1 MNYRFLSELSA
12 LGIFTTSVPALVA
25 PVANAAGLSTA
36 EIAQKAIATTVQI
49 NNPAGGGGS
58 GVIIGKNGN
67 EYTVLTANHVIDSAG
82 AQYVVVTPDGNTHTI
97 TRVQSFQQS
106 ANSPDLALVSFES
119 TSGYSVAIL
128 GNSEQASTGADI
140 YVSGFPAPGLGV
152 TERNH
157 EFTNGIITSRPTDR
171 PQGYTMRYNAVTRMG
186 MSGGPVFDAAGL
198 VIGIHG
204 QGDTA
209 GNVESSNRTSVAI
222 KTGFNAAIPIATF
235 LNTATSAGVNS
246 SSFKVD
252 TKTLIQNLYSA
263 SNPVTARDFYVRGL
277 TRYEKR
283 EWAEAEKDFNQ
294 AITLDPDFV
303 DAYAKRSESRL
314 SQVFTMNLRN
324 EAKGDDVEVVKSVIA
339 DLDRVIALD
348 PNNYSLYVT
357 RGWAHSLMRKQR
369 ELAIQDYNRALE
381 LAPEDSEVYGARCS
395 GYLLSKKYREAFED
409 CNKAI
414 KMGIEAKYTLA
425 TAYNNRAVARSRLGD
440 TAGSIFDLTKAIEIA
455 PDVPSFYANRG
466 AYRHNMGDKAGAQAD
481 FARGAS
487 LALEQGDTE
496 TYDAIRRA
504 ASTLSILSDCYIATA
519 ILTGDGSEA
528 QLNLL
533 RGWRDSVLLKTS
545 IGQALVAH
553 YRNVGPLV
561 ALNLPD
567 HPTMSAILV
576 KSFILPAVN
585 LIQTRQKFPQ
595 LDKLLDPLIYS
606 FFLSVLT
613 TGTILHHIFRRF
625 GVTTA
630 TELF

>member
-1 MNYRFLSELSA
+1 MNYRFLSGLSA
-12 LGIFTTSVPALVA
+12 LGIFTASVPALVA
-25 PVANAAGLSTA
+25 PAANAAGLSTA

-67 EYTVLTANHVIDSAG
+67 EYTVLTANHVINSAG
-82 AQYVVVTPDGNTHTI
+82 AQYVIVTPDGNTHTI

-106 ANSPDLALVSFES
+106 ANSPDLALVFFES
-119 TSGYSVAIL
+119 ASGYSVATL
-128 GNSEQASTGADI
+128 GNSEQANTGADI
-140 YVSGFPAPGLGV
+140 YVSGFPAPGLGA

-235 LNTATSAGVNS
+235 LNTATSSGVNS

-277 TRYEKR
+277 THAEKR

-294 AITLDPDFV
+294 VITLDPDFI

-314 SQVFTMNLRN
+314 SQVFTINRRN
-324 EAKGDDVEVVKSVIA
+324 EARGDDVVVVNSVIA
-339 DLDRVIALD
+339 DLDRVIALE
-348 PNNYSLYVT
+348 PNNHSLYVT
-357 RGWAHSLMRKQR
+357 RGWAHSLIRKNR
-369 ELAIQDYNRALE
+369 DLAIQDYNRAIE
-381 LAPEDSEVYGARCS
+381 LAPEDSENYGARCY
-395 GYLLSKKYREAFED
+395 GYLLTKKYREAFED

-414 KMGIEAKYTLA
+414 KMGIEDKSSLSDTYG
-425 TAYNNRAVARSRLGD
+425 NRAFARHHLGD
-440 TAGSIFDLTKAIEIA
+440 TPGSLVDVSRSIELTPNNIKAYMNRA
-455 PDVPSFYANRG
+455 FYRQQ
-466 AYRHNMGDKAGAQAD
+466 MGDKVGSQED
-481 FARGAS
+481 LARAAS
-487 LALEQGDTE
+487 IALEEGDTE
-496 TYDAIRRA
+496 AYEAVRSAARTYR
-504 ASTLSILSDCYIATA
+504 LLSDCYIATA
-519 ILTGDGSEA
+519 VLTGDGSEA

-533 RGWRDSVLLKTS
+533 RGWRDGVLLKTR

-561 ALNLPD
+561 ALNLPH
-567 HPTMSAILV
+567 HPVVSAILV
-576 KSFILPAVN
+576 KSFISPAVN
-585 LIQTRQKFPQ
+585 LIQTRQELPQ
-595 LDKLLDPLIYS
+595 VEKLLDPLIYGC
-606 FFLSVLT
+606 FLSVLT
-613 TGTILHHIFRRF
+613 AGTVLHHLFRRF

-630 TELF
+630 VELF